1 MEDTA
6 FTRSRKVTGILI
18 LAGILC
24 PLFML
29 FFVSDYDQNASLSR
43 NLHRMEIVLR
53 EQCWARPSELDEAID
68 RLYLAVRR
76 ERAYLRFGG
85 LILKPRIAIYYKYVI
100 LFGII
105 CISIGIG
112 RIATMDH
119 NEEHKKLLHHHHGTK
134 A

>member
-1 MEDTA
+1 M
-6 FTRSRKVTGILI
+6 TRSRKVIVILI
-18 LAGILC
+18 LAGICL
-24 PLFML
+24 PSFLL
-29 FFVSDYDQNASLSR
+29 FFVSGYDPQASLAW

-53 EQCWARPSELDEAID
+53 EQRWVRPSDLDETID

-85 LILKPRIAIYYKYVI
+85 LILKPKIAIHYKYVI

-105 CISIGIG
+105 CISIGTGLIPTTA
-112 RIATMDH
+112 RD
-119 NEEHKKLLHHHHGTK
+119 EEQKKVLRHHHGTK